1 MIEIIKSSEESA
13 WPSSTHDVSRFKL
26 WGGQGKLNSFSR
38 IREAQ
43 ALAKAELLS
52 SRNASYVSPHLF
64 AQSIQLQLA
73 VLSLTALR
81 MHLVQSVVF
90 IIILRCSFHI
100 ICKIIHMSRFSFQLL
115 CLSLTRRV
123 SPPALACHKSQPN
136 ERPDRWKQKTLRI
149 TFQWKQQNSSR

>member
-1 MIEIIKSSEESA
+1 MHGQAQLMMYLGLNCEVARENWTVLAGLGKI
-13 WPSSTHDVSRFKL
+13 KL
-26 WGGQGKLNSFSR
+26 WSG
-38 IREAQ
+38 
-43 ALAKAELLS
+43 LLS
-52 SRNASYVSPHLF
+52 SRVASYVNPHLF

>member
-1 MIEIIKSSEESA
+1 MDKPTVKTELMRY
-13 WPSSTHDVSRFKL
+13 PSRFKL

-38 IREAQ
+38 IR
-43 ALAKAELLS
+43 KS
-52 SRNASYVSPHLF
+52 SSGQVFCLHEYLF
-64 AQSIQLQLA
+64 ARCNAIHA
-73 VLSLTALR
+73 TCSLRAWLR

-100 ICKIIHMSRFSFQLL
+100 ICKIIHMTRFSFQLL
-115 CLSLTRRV
+115 CPSLTRRV

>member
-13 WPSSTHDVSRFKL
+13 WPSWSLCRFKL

-38 IREAQ
+38 IRENQ
-43 ALAKAELLS
+43 ALVRTAVFANCFLCKS
-52 SRNASYVSPHLF
+52 SFVCSKHPSHL
-64 AQSIQLQLA
+64 QSWA
-73 VLSLTALR
+73 WLR

-115 CLSLTRRV
+115 CLSLTRLV